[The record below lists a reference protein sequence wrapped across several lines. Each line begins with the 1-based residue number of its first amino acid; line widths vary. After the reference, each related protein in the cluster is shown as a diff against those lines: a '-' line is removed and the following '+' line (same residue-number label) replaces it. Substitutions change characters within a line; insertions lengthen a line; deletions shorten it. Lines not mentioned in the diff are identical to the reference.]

1 MPNPL
6 TTWNPVITRG
16 LSFVRQINLAN
27 AAGEPV
33 VQFAGAEWRIY
44 FYQPGGTLIYQTVPG
59 DWAAVSDSAK
69 LLTLD
74 TATTA
79 LFPADNFTYDM
90 DVIGSE
96 TWRLVSDG
104 RGIAKEDE

>member
-6 TTWNPVITRG
+6 TTWNPVVTRG
-16 LSFVRQINLAN
+16 LSFVRQFRLTN

-33 VQFAGAEWRIY
+33 VQFAGSEWRIT

-59 DWAAVSDSAK
+59 DWAEVSDDARIM
-69 LLTLD
+69 TLD
-74 TATTA
+74 TNTTDMFTA
-79 LFPADNFTYDM
+79 GNFTYDF
-90 DVIGSE
+90 DVVGSE

-104 RGIAKEDE
+104 RGIAKEDS